1 MKKILLALLVSL
13 TLNSIVFG
21 QCTVTPI
28 LIDSLI
34 DCGDSSEI
42 QITGFALSAI
52 SESFSAAG
60 PTDPGWQ
67 TTAGA
72 VYNNPFIPSPP
83 APNSGAIDGG
93 IYFWMGATNVLP
105 AALETVPFNV
115 TFGGQICFDFVYA
128 IQGGPTNIAEGPDL
142 SEEGITLQY
151 SPDGGITWV
160 DIVYFM
166 PNGEQLPSNPGPN
179 FPMNNPPFSNTG
191 TPYTVWNSVCFPI
204 PAGALGANTS
214 FQWIQEFNSGAC
226 CDHWGLDNIT
236 VQLADPAYT
245 FYDENF
251 LAIDTNFIYVSP
263 TDTQS
268 YTITYTNGID
278 DTCTGTVLINV
289 NPTLVMDD
297 FFICEGVG
305 SGDTLTLTG
314 VAPWAPVLWTPAI
327 GLDDPTSQTPFANP
341 PSPGPSQT
349 YTATSA
355 CGVDS
360 VTTTFYSVSAVA
372 EKGTVCPGE
381 IDQLFANVS
390 GISQDCNESY
400 TGFSIPYYKEFS
412 ANQTPLNF
420 SNPDNGTSTIINL
433 PFPFEFYCSP
443 ITEIRAAVDGYLMMS
458 SSAFPSFANN
468 LTIPVNILPNQIAA
482 LMWDDLVDSSGLSSF
497 FVTGNAPN
505 RKMVVEFD
513 LVHKGGTSQTEQVQ
527 GQIILHET
535 THFIDLLCENCIND
549 DSDPTSTQGI
559 ENSSG
564 FSGQA
569 TPGRN
574 NTNWEAINSGY
585 RYIPN
590 TPSATSQTI
599 TWTPNLNVFGA
610 NTLAPLV
617 TPDTTTT
624 YTVTVINNSD
634 SCTYTDTV
642 TVFVEESLSID
653 ASPDTSICLGENLVI
668 PATTT
673 AVGGGI
679 IFEWTPNNSSIINN
693 TVLNP
698 SVSPDTTTSYILEA
712 NLNGCVAFDTI
723 VVGISSFIV
732 DSNTLVDEIC
742 IANSGS
748 ITINVSGQTLG
759 LQYSIDDGTNYQASN
774 IFNGLSGGNYDIR
787 IGSINCDTAYSV
799 NIVGGAALITTDSI
813 VVVNSN
819 CGALGS
825 IAVYASGGTPPL
837 QYSIDS
843 GATLSIDSFYSNLIG
858 GQYNVRIQDN
868 FGCIQDTLITLEETP
883 TLDLIPDSIS
893 MVSCFGAVD
902 GSVALTTTGGQPPF
916 QYSLDDVNYIS
927 ANTFTNL
934 DTGIYMAYAIDSNGC
949 NDSVMFN
956 ITQPD
961 LLDVQITVP
970 GNVLCAGGTIDSLS
984 ADVSGGTPNFT
995 YLWNTSEV
1003 IQSIQNIVFGNYW
1016 VQVTDLNLCVAS
1028 DSVIIAQPNP
1038 LFLSI
1043 TSDSAL
1049 CSGQNSGLAHIDSFS
1064 GGTPIYTYNWEGP
1077 LGPVAGIDTA
1087 AALPAG
1093 QYILTI
1099 ADFNGCTVSDTT
1111 VIFEPSPVTI
1121 VLTPTSL
1128 ACYADTSACIDAAVS
1143 GGTPPYTYSWS
1154 HGPTLE
1160 DVCGLSAGVYT
1171 FTLTDSRGCIYVDS
1185 AEVTQPDSLN
1195 LSTTQ
1200 INVTCNGFNNGS
1212 ATALSFGGTLPYTYN
1227 WIGIGQT
1234 TATVNNLF
1242 AGSYTVLVTDG
1253 GTCADSISVLITE
1266 PTDSITL
1273 TIDNID
1279 NVACNGN
1286 STGSISISTFGGTP
1300 NYTYA
1305 WSNGGGNNE
1314 DLSNASAGAYTLTV
1328 TDLNGC
1334 PNSINT
1340 IITEPAALS
1349 INLAGT
1355 SATCFGASTASID
1368 AIISGGVTPYSYAWT
1383 GPNAFTA
1390 NTEDISSLAAGSY
1403 TLTVIDSNN
1412 CQLTQNIVLTQP
1424 SVVSISFDQIPVSCF
1439 GGNDGSLTANITS
1452 GSTAPYAFQWGTAAN
1467 NQNTATATGLSEGTY
1482 TVTITDGNGCAFA
1495 DNATVTEPTLPLN
1508 ILMDS
1513 TNITCAG
1520 YNNGIGS
1527 VSPSGGTPGYT
1538 YLWNDPQAQTNN
1550 IATDL
1555 AAGNYQ
1561 VIVTDANGCAKIG
1574 SITIN
1579 EPTPISIVAIPDSTN
1594 CFGDASG
1601 TITIQANG
1609 GTTIGFG
1616 YSIDGGENFQSS
1628 ANFFNLPAGV
1638 YNEIIVQDLG
1648 SSEECLSVQ
1657 VSTTIYEQP
1666 YFSFVINPDDTTLQL
1681 EQSLSLSLEVT
1692 SPNYTNADI
1701 AQVNWFPTA
1710 GLDCDDCIDPIVL
1723 TYDNYT
1729 EYTATVYYEGD
1740 DNELCN
1746 SFSSTI
1752 IIVENNLALFIPN
1765 AFTPGNFDEVNR
1777 NFEVFGEGIEFITM
1791 QVYNRWGEKIFES
1804 ANQKASWDGTFK
1816 GELQNPGVYTY
1827 FVSIEYLDGKTL
1839 DRKGSVTLL
1848 R

>member
-1 MKKILLALLVSL
+1 M
-13 TLNSIVFG
+13 
-21 QCTVTPI
+21 
-28 LIDSLI
+28 
-34 DCGDSSEI
+34 
-42 QITGFALSAI
+42 
-52 SESFSAAG
+52 
-60 PTDPGWQ
+60 
-67 TTAGA
+67 
-72 VYNNPFIPSPP
+72 
-83 APNSGAIDGG
+83 
-93 IYFWMGATNVLP
+93 
-105 AALETVPFNV
+105 
-115 TFGGQICFDFVYA
+115 
-128 IQGGPTNIAEGPDL
+128 
-142 SEEGITLQY
+142 
-151 SPDGGITWV
+151 
-160 DIVYFM
+160 
-166 PNGEQLPSNPGPN
+166 
-179 FPMNNPPFSNTG
+179 
-191 TPYTVWNSVCFPI
+191 
-204 PAGALGANTS
+204 
-214 FQWIQEFNSGAC
+214 
-226 CDHWGLDNIT
+226 
-236 VQLADPAYT
+236 
-245 FYDENF
+245 
-251 LAIDTNFIYVSP
+251 
-263 TDTQS
+263 
-268 YTITYTNGID
+268 
-278 DTCTGTVLINV
+278 
-289 NPTLVMDD
+289 
-297 FFICEGVG
+297 
-305 SGDTLTLTG
+305 
-314 VAPWAPVLWTPAI
+314 
-327 GLDDPTSQTPFANP
+327 
-341 PSPGPSQT
+341 
-349 YTATSA
+349 
-355 CGVDS
+355 
-360 VTTTFYSVSAVA
+360 
-372 EKGTVCPGE
+372 
-381 IDQLFANVS
+381 
-390 GISQDCNESY
+390 
-400 TGFSIPYYKEFS
+400 
-412 ANQTPLNF
+412 
-420 SNPDNGTSTIINL
+420 
-433 PFPFEFYCSP
+433 
-443 ITEIRAAVDGYLMMS
+443 
-458 SSAFPSFANN
+458 
-468 LTIPVNILPNQIAA
+468 
-482 LMWDDLVDSSGLSSF
+482 
-497 FVTGNAPN
+497 
-505 RKMVVEFD
+505 
-513 LVHKGGTSQTEQVQ
+513 
-527 GQIILHET
+527 
-535 THFIDLLCENCIND
+535 
-549 DSDPTSTQGI
+549 
-559 ENSSG
+559 
-564 FSGQA
+564 
-569 TPGRN
+569 
-574 NTNWEAINSGY
+574 
-585 RYIPN
+585 
-590 TPSATSQTI
+590 
-599 TWTPNLNVFGA
+599 
-610 NTLAPLV
+610 
-617 TPDTTTT
+617 
-624 YTVTVINNSD
+624 
-634 SCTYTDTV
+634 
-642 TVFVEESLSID
+642 
-653 ASPDTSICLGENLVI
+653 
-668 PATTT
+668 
-673 AVGGGI
+673 
-679 IFEWTPNNSSIINN
+679 
-693 TVLNP
+693 LNP

-902 GSVALTTTGGQPPF
+902 GSVALTTTGGQLPF

-984 ADVSGGTPNFT
+984 ADVTGGTPNFT

-1003 IQSIQNIVFGNYW
+1003 IQSIQNIVIGNYW

-1043 TSDSAL
+1043 TSDSTL

-1368 AIISGGVTPYSYAWT
+1368 AIISGGVTPYAYAWT

-1495 DNATVTEPTLPLN
+1495 DNATVTEPALPLN

-1609 GTTIGFG
+1609 GTTIGYG